1 MHPMLKTSLVSLA
14 LFSFTTHAATISVNN
29 NVNVAPLTHQQ
40 VYDGIKSNLEDHL
53 FELPPRVQGHYGI
66 RQYRMTG
73 DDKYANAALVDL
85 YAVTDSQA
93 FYACQLDIPGF
104 IDSEAKK
111 AISILGK
118 GPRAKARKKAL
129 KPFPEFLF
137 YTDVLLR
144 FSSRINEF
152 GLTGPCNDKLISTL
166 KQANLEAGLTDKA
179 MIKSWAAQLI
189 NYVYWAKQL
198 GVGDYLASYKQAFI
212 EVYPNDK
219 DNKLTKKQFR
229 NKLYGMTHFIFAA
242 SEYYQHEVD
251 AKEFAWILT
260 YFENNIDRILKD
272 ATDDIIAEV
281 GISFHLTGK
290 SDNEV
295 VSLTQAHIVKAF
307 DPQELF
313 ILSPMG
319 NPDMVMGEH
328 RNVLAMMLL
337 DWPKQLHQGPYFHKI
352 DATKKY
358 LPKLVDIKDLDV
370 KD

>member
-1 MHPMLKTSLVSLA
+1 
-14 LFSFTTHAATISVNN
+14 
-29 NVNVAPLTHQQ
+29 
-40 VYDGIKSNLEDHL
+40 
-53 FELPPRVQGHYGI
+53 
-66 RQYRMTG
+66 
-73 DDKYANAALVDL
+73 
-85 YAVTDSQA
+85 
-93 FYACQLDIPGF
+93 
-104 IDSEAKK
+104 
-111 AISILGK
+111 
-118 GPRAKARKKAL
+118 
-129 KPFPEFLF
+129 
-137 YTDVLLR
+137 
-144 FSSRINEF
+144 
-152 GLTGPCNDKLISTL
+152 
-166 KQANLEAGLTDKA
+166 

-219 DNKLTKKQFR
+219 DDELNKKQFR

-260 YFENNIDRILKD
+260 YFEDNIDRILKD

-281 GISFHLTGK
+281 GISFHLAGK
-290 SDNEV
+290 SDNKV
-295 VSLTQAHIVKAF
+295 VPLTQTHIVEAY
-307 DPQELF
+307 DPQEQF